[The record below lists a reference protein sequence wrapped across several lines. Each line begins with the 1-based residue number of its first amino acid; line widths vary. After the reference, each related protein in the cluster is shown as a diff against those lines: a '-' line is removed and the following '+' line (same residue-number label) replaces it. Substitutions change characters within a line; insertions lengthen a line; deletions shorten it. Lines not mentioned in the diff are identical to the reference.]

1 MRRTLTALTV
11 AASLTASGT
20 SAFEI
25 NTSLTVLNEIE
36 GTLTIGDLSAGV
48 KALVHP
54 WSGCIE
60 GGRLYFESTEDL
72 ETDPSDYLEYY
83 EITKQPDG
91 EFTVSY
97 NPAQK
102 GSKELPP
109 IAGFLHHGSETILFY
124 PETTLYPVKSI
135 NGFTDLRSLWVD
147 LVNQGYE

>member
-25 NTSLTVLNEIE
+25 NTSVTVLNDLA
-36 GTLTIGDLSAGV
+36 GTPTIGDLSAGV
-48 KALVHP
+48 KALVRP

-60 GGRLYFESTEDL
+60 GGRLYFESATEL
-72 ETDPSDYLEYY
+72 QTDPFDYFQYY

-91 EFTVSY
+91 EFTVTYS
-97 NPAQK
+97 PTQK

-109 IAGFLHHGSETILFY
+109 MAGFFHDCSETILLY

-135 NGFTDLRSLWVD
+135 NGFTDLRSFWVD